1 MVKGYKTLSVAF
13 FGFILSFSAFRLP
26 LTSKSFFLLNF
37 VFGLASIGSMLIDI
51 FNATAFNLAPIA
63 ATAEEVGLLKVVL
76 EPLSSSFVSRGLGL
90 GGLGLGDPELGG
102 CLVASVVLV

>member
-1 MVKGYKTLSVAF
+1 
-13 FGFILSFSAFRLP
+13 
-26 LTSKSFFLLNF
+26 
-37 VFGLASIGSMLIDI
+37 MLIDI

-76 EPLSSSFVSRGLGL
+76 EPLSSSFVSRGVAVFGCNPELGGLGL